1 MRVHVSVSNN
11 HVAHHN
17 LYQWDVLWSWF
28 VLGNESQLASLYG
41 QPDYKGSWIKR
52 NFTDT
57 GDKCCSRSSTM
68 NPCDP
73 FSSCRCLYQMFHHP
87 ENPDT
92 DMGSKKLRKDI
103 TTPKRLVH
111 TKHAK
116 RNVNQWLFVLWTHD
130 KSGSKWV
137 KTWNPTTDAIV
148 QMHIITIEILTK
160 YPIPH
165 LKIDHF
171 IIHFGN
177 ATHTSTKCARN
188 FIKNQCNT
196 HCGCDCQMNSE
207 MVDILGR

>member
-1 MRVHVSVSNN
+1 MALICLRKRISI
-11 HVAHHN
+11 
-17 LYQWDVLWSWF
+17 
-28 VLGNESQLASLYG
+28 GISLYG

-73 FSSCRCLYQMFHHP
+73 FSSCRCLYQTFHPP

-116 RNVNQWLFVLWTHD
+116 SNVYQWLFVLWTHD
-130 KSGSKWV
+130 ICVWLGHGRPGVS
-137 KTWNPTTDAIV
+137 IV
-148 QMHIITIEILTK
+148 GTRITCHENRPLHYHPYK
-160 YPIPH
+160 MLVRH
-165 LKIDHF
+165 QF
-171 IIHFGN
+171 M
-177 ATHTSTKCARN
+177 S
-188 FIKNQCNT
+188 
-196 HCGCDCQMNSE
+196 
-207 MVDILGR
+207 

>member
-1 MRVHVSVSNN
+1 MTCIMALICLRKRISI
-11 HVAHHN
+11 
-17 LYQWDVLWSWF
+17 
-28 VLGNESQLASLYG
+28 GISLYG

-73 FSSCRCLYQMFHHP
+73 FSSCRCLYQTFHPP

-116 RNVNQWLFVLWTHD
+116 SNVYQWLLYLCYELMIFV
-130 KSGSKWV
+130 SGWAMAALGCPLSERESRV
-137 KTWNPTTDAIV
+137 MKTDPFTTTRI
-148 QMHIITIEILTK
+148 
-160 YPIPH
+160 
-165 LKIDHF
+165 
-171 IIHFGN
+171 
-177 ATHTSTKCARN
+177 KCWLG
-188 FIKNQCNT
+188 I
-196 HCGCDCQMNSE
+196 NSCRKFC
-207 MVDILGR
+207 VTC